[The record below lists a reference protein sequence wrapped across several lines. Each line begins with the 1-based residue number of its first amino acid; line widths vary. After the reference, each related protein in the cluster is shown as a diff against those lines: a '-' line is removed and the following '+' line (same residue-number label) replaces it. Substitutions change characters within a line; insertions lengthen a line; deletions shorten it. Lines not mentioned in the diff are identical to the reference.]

1 MIGMLRI
8 IDLRE
13 KAKKELGDKFSLA
26 AFHDLV
32 LGAGSVP
39 LDVLGELVDG
49 WIAKQKKA

>member
-8 IDLRE
+8 IELRE
-13 KAKKELGDKFSLA
+13 NARKELGDKFSLPG
-26 AFHDLV
+26 FHDLV